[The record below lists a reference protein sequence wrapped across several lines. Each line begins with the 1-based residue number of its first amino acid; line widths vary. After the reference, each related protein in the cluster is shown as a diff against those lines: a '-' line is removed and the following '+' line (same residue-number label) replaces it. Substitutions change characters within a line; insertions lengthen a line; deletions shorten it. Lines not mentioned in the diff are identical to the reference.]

1 MALISKERILMRSK
15 LLKKGDRVQF
25 QLTDKEKVSRI
36 VQDMNIVARAKGEV
50 EPFVILF
57 SVSQKDA
64 PSNQFYVIRNH

>member
-15 LLKKGDRVQF
+15 LLKKGDKVQF
-25 QLTDKEKVSRI
+25 PLTDKEKVSRI
-36 VQDMNIVARAKGEV
+36 VQDMNMVARAKGAV

-64 PSNQFYVIRNH
+64 PKNKFYVIRNH

>member
-15 LLKKGDRVQF
+15 LLKKGDKVQF
-25 QLTDKEKVSRI
+25 PSTDKDKVSRI
-36 VQDMNIVARAKGEV
+36 VQDMNMVARAKGVV

-64 PSNQFYVIRNH
+64 PKNEFYVIRNH